1 MKTLDVT
8 RKVKEFIDE
17 EIVIQEYEN
26 ILKGYSSMFA
36 KGYWNDQEKG
46 RRKIGIII
54 RHIQKNI
61 LKCDI
66 EDMYLLS
73 HADFKTLRLWGGL
86 RQVYSNRFI
95 DAVMDAYT
103 DEEGNCPLSKHRF
116 RMLSNKYWNAET
128 YIGAIRYEISH
139 KFKGITAT
147 GLKNIWGSKF
157 VCDAL
162 DLDGAYRQLKS
173 SMTIKETLVLAFP
186 RNFINENGKIKVVD
200 DNLRF

>member
-1 MKTLDVT
+1 MKTLDVSK
-8 RKVKEFIDE
+8 RVNEFIE
-17 EIVIQEYEN
+17 EQEIIEEYES
-26 ILKGYSSMFA
+26 ILTGYQSTFP
-36 KGYWNDQEKG
+36 KGYWNDKDEGKH
-46 RRKIGIII
+46 KIGIII

-66 EDMYLLS
+66 EDMYMLS

-86 RQVYSNRFI
+86 RQVYNNRFI
-95 DAVMDAYT
+95 DAVLDAYT
-103 DEEGNCPLSKHRF
+103 DEEGNCSLVKHRF
-116 RMLSNKYWNAET
+116 RMIPNKYWNAET
-128 YIGAIRYEISH
+128 YIGAIRYEISY

-173 SMTIKETLVLAFP
+173 TMSIKETLILAFP
-186 RNFINENGKIKVVD
+186 RNFIDENGKIKVVD